1 MYNFLTSLAAVAVVL
16 GIMVIVH
23 EFGHFAA
30 AKLFR
35 VRVEQ
40 FAIGFGKRLFGF
52 RHGGTDYRVNLLP
65 FGGYVKMA
73 GENPLENRTGD
84 PGEFTSHPRWQ
95 RFIIAVAGPA
105 ANVFLAIGLLVVVY
119 MVRYER
125 PTFFTRAA
133 EIGWVEPNS
142 PAAKAG
148 IEAGD
153 RIVRI
158 EGIADP
164 TWEDVLPKVVLSPG
178 QPVSLTVSRSGQN
191 LDKTIT
197 PVSSGPDEFGV
208 TGWQPKESVTVSTV
222 EPDSPAAKAGVRPGD
237 QLISVNGHP
246 VYAIEGFIN
255 LVQENGGNPGQFVVQ
270 RHGQT
275 LQLTVTPQ
283 KKKDERGQERYL
295 VGVLTRPDI
304 EVVKLPFAQAMA
316 ASLDDNKKSSV
327 LILQLVQKMMQ
338 RKVGLKQVS
347 GPIGIAR
354 ASGEAAREKGWTP
367 LMQLMSAISLNLAIF
382 NLFPFP
388 ILDGGLILMLAI
400 EAIRRRDISLRVK
413 ERVYQLAFVLLVLF
427 AVVIIFNDLSKIPGL
442 QRLP

>member
-30 AKLFR
+30 AKFFG

-52 RHGGTDYRVNLLP
+52 RRGGTDYRVNLLP

-73 GENPLENRTGD
+73 GENPLESRTGD

-95 RFIIAVAGPA
+95 RFVIAVAGPA
-105 ANVFLAIGLLVVVY
+105 ANIFLAVGLLTGVY

-125 PTFFTRAA
+125 PTFFTQPAD
-133 EIGWVEPNS
+133 IGWVEPNS

-148 IEAGD
+148 IEPGD

-158 EGIADP
+158 DGIADP

-178 QPVSLTVSRSGQN
+178 QPVSLTVSHNGQN
-191 LDKTIT
+191 LDKSIT
-197 PVSSGPDEFGV
+197 PVPSGPDEFGV
-208 TGWQPKESVTVSTV
+208 PGWQPKETVSVATV
-222 EPDSPAAKAGVRPGD
+222 EPDSPAAKAGVQVGD
-237 QLISVNGHP
+237 QMVRFNDHP
-246 VYAIEGFIN
+246 VYALAGFID
-255 LVQENGGNPGQFVVQ
+255 LVQENGSNPGQ
-270 RHGQT
+270 
-275 LQLTVTPQ
+275 LTVLRKGQEVHLTVVPE
-283 KKKDERGQERYL
+283 KKKDERGQERFL
-295 VGVLTRPDI
+295 IGVLNRPDF
-304 EVVKLPFAQAMA
+304 EVVKLSFPRAVA
-316 ASLDDNKKSSV
+316 ASLDDNKKNSV
-327 LILQLVQKMMQ
+327 LILQLVEKMAQ
-338 RKVGLKQVS
+338 RKVSMKQVS

-367 LMQLMSAISLNLAIF
+367 LLALMAAISLNLAIF

-442 QRLP
+442 QGLR

>member
-30 AKLFR
+30 AKLFG

-40 FAIGFGKRLFGF
+40 FAVGFGKRLFGF
-52 RHGGTDYRVNLLP
+52 RRGGTDYRLNLLP
-65 FGGYVKMA
+65 FGGYVKMS

-95 RFIIAVAGPA
+95 RFLIAVAGPA
-105 ANVFLAIGLLVVVY
+105 ANVFLAIGLLTGVY

-125 PTFFTRAA
+125 PLFFTKPAD
-133 EIGWVEPNS
+133 IGWVEPNS

-148 IEAGD
+148 LEPGD
-153 RIVRI
+153 RIVQI
-158 EGIADP
+158 EGVTNP

-178 QPVSLTVSRSGQN
+178 QPVSLTISRDGQT
-191 LDKTIT
+191 LDKTII
-197 PVSSGPDEFGV
+197 PQPSGPDEFGV
-208 TGWQPKESVTVSTV
+208 PGWQPKETVTVSSI
-222 EPDSPAAKAGVRPGD
+222 EPGSPAAKAGVQPGD
-237 QLISVNGHP
+237 RLVSFNNHP
-246 VYAIEGFIN
+246 VYAIEGFID
-255 LVQENGGNPGQFVVQ
+255 LVQENGANPGQ
-270 RHGQT
+270 
-275 LQLTVTPQ
+275 LTVERKGQLVHLTVQPQ

-295 VGVLTRPDI
+295 VGVLTGPDI
-304 EVVKLPFAQAMA
+304 EVVKLPFPKALS
-316 ASLDDNKKSSV
+316 ASLDDNKKNSV
-327 LILQLVQKMMQ
+327 LILQLVEKMVQ
-338 RKVGLKQVS
+338 RKVSMKQVS

-367 LMQLMSAISLNLAIF
+367 LLALMAAISLNLAIF

-400 EAIRRRDISLRVK
+400 EAVRRRDISLRVK

-427 AVVIIFNDLSKIPGL
+427 AVVIIFNDLSKIPSL
-442 QRLP
+442 QNLP

>member
-73 GENPLENRTGD
+73 GENPLETRTGD

-105 ANVFLAIGLLVVVY
+105 ANVVLAIGLLVGVY

-125 PTFFTRAA
+125 PTFFAQPA
-133 EIGWVEPNS
+133 DIGWVEPNS
-142 PAAKAG
+142 PASKAG
-148 IEAGD
+148 IVAGD

-158 EGIADP
+158 DGISDP
-164 TWEDVLPKVVLSPG
+164 TWEDVLPKVILSPG
-178 QPVSLTVSRSGQN
+178 QPVPLTVRHDGQN
-191 LDKTIT
+191 VDTSIT
-197 PVSSGPDEFGV
+197 PVPSGPDEFGV
-208 TGWQPKESVTVSTV
+208 PGWEPKENVWVASV
-222 EPDSPAAKAGVRPGD
+222 EPDSPAAKAGLQVDD
-237 QLISVNGHP
+237 QIVSFNGHP
-246 VYAIEGFIN
+246 VFALQGFID
-255 LVQENGGNPGQFVVQ
+255 LVQENGNHPGQLTVL
-270 RHGQT
+270 RHGQSVN
-275 LQLTVTPQ
+275 LTVVPQ
-283 KKKDERGQERYL
+283 KKKDEAGQERYL
-295 VGVLTRPDI
+295 IGVLNRPDI
-304 EVVKLPFAQAMA
+304 EVVKLPFTQAVS

-327 LILQLVQKMMQ
+327 LILQLVEKMMQ
-338 RKVGLKQVS
+338 RKVSMKQVS

-367 LMQLMSAISLNLAIF
+367 LLQLMSAISLNLAIF

-400 EAIRRRDISLRVK
+400 EAVRRRDISLRVK